1 MGTGGDNKEKSG
13 VGTGRGKWKGGSQG
27 WEQGGDKGRRKSG
40 SGNRARKMGRKK
52 VPGFPQHLHL
62 SVSTH
67 LASAVSSSLPPQAC
81 LLFSL
86 SNFPSSSWRAPRMED
101 IYTIRSTY
109 IHYVASEYILYTLKY
124 TLY

>member
-1 MGTGGDNKEKSG
+1 MGTGGDNGMEED
-13 VGTGRGKWKGGSQG
+13 RGA
-27 WEQGGDKGRRKSG
+27 
-40 SGNRARKMGRKK
+40 NRAWKMGRKK

-86 SNFPSSSWRAPRMED
+86 SNFPSSSWRAPRMEG
-101 IYTIRSTY
+101 IYTI
-109 IHYVASEYILYTLKY
+109 HYVVSEYILY
-124 TLY
+124 